1 MPYKYFAKNFGTT
14 DKKQFEDEL
23 NEKQNDYGKQQLKH
37 ELLNKDIVSICFIS
51 KLLHSKIDTK
61 NKKIFISDHDTEI
74 KKLGIR

>member
-61 NKKIFISDHDTEI
+61 NKKNFISDHDTEI
-74 KKLGIR
+74 KKLGIC